1 MCYYN
6 GVTWLTEKVDHHQ
19 RVFETEPERPG
30 TLEVRLVQQER
41 GEIRREYGRVDDQQQ
56 YDPVPDRLERAV
68 MEYGP
73 FVDFRR
79 LELVLGQY
87 VGAQRQHL
95 RHNKQS
101 RDAAVSTNDGVVV
114 ARRIL
119 KTVTRPRSQR

>member
-1 MCYYN
+1 MYYVCYCKSI
-6 GVTWLTEKVDHHQ
+6 VTVISLTEKVDHHQ

-68 MEYGP
+68 MEYRP

-79 LELVLGQY
+79 LELVLG
-87 VGAQRQHL
+87 
-95 RHNKQS
+95 
-101 RDAAVSTNDGVVV
+101 
-114 ARRIL
+114 
-119 KTVTRPRSQR
+119 